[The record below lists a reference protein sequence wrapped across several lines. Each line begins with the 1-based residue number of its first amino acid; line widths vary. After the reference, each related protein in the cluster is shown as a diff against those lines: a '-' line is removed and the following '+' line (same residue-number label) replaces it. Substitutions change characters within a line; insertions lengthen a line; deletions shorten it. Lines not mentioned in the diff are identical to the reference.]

1 MRSVSPTRLS
11 ALRSL
16 CWAVALW
23 PVTGAV
29 AMAQDEGIPVTVEVR
44 NEVGEVIPTAVV
56 RHPNEKEQHKVNTE
70 TGRWTEKVLYMMD
83 GSEFTF
89 AKGEILTFE
98 VSAPGYKNETVTYVV
113 RKRKNLIPVALAK
126 LDLDLTEDQDMS
138 PNINFGRDKPLDK

>member
-1 MRSVSPTRLS
+1 MIRRLGSLALLLAFVPTT
-11 ALRSL
+11 AF
-16 CWAVALW
+16 
-23 PVTGAV
+23 
-29 AMAQDEGIPVTVEVR
+29 AQDEGIPVTVEVR
-44 NEVGEVIPTAVV
+44 DEVGEIISTAVV

-83 GSEFTF
+83 GSEYIF

-98 VSAPGYKNETVTYVV
+98 VSAPGFKNATVTYVV
-113 RKRKNLIPVALAK
+113 RKRKNLIPVQLEK